1 MTSMSRTPLKTDAA
15 PRRRHGMKAM
25 LLAVFCALA
34 GPGSALAA
42 SLQVAPISLEFSP
55 GEQAQSVWLSN
66 AGTVPLRAQVRVQ
79 QWTQADSADQLSP
92 TRELVASPPV
102 VEIAAGARQ
111 MVRIIRM
118 QPAAPAGEQSYRLI
132 IDELPTAGGDVP
144 AAGVGPGGLQFLLRY
159 SVPVFIGTTVP
170 VPASSKPADLSG
182 LSATLQAG
190 TQAPVL
196 SVTNNGAQRVRIS
209 QLVFVDAQGRR
220 TPLVPGLV
228 GYVLAGQR
236 MQWPLNLPA
245 AQALP
250 GGGTLKAKF
259 NADLEEQILPL
270 ANSRF

>member
-1 MTSMSRTPLKTDAA
+1 
-15 PRRRHGMKAM
+15 MKAM
-25 LLAVFCALA
+25 LLAAFCALA
-34 GPGSALAA
+34 VSGPVLAA

-55 GEQAQSVWLSN
+55 REQAQSVWLSN
-66 AGTVPLRAQVRVQ
+66 NGTAPLRAQVRVQ
-79 QWTQADSADQLSP
+79 QWTQADNADQLAP

-118 QPAAPAGEQSYRLI
+118 QPAAPASEQSYRLI
-132 IDELPTAGGDVP
+132 IDELPTA
-144 AAGVGPGGLQFLLRY
+144 AGASPGTEPGGLQFLLRY
-159 SVPVFIGTTVP
+159 SVPVFVGVTVP
-170 VPASSKPADLSG
+170 VPASSKPTDISG
-182 LSATLQAG
+182 LSSTLQ
-190 TQAPVL
+190 TSSQPPLL
-196 SVTNNGAQRVRIS
+196 SITNSGAQRVRIS

-220 TPLVPGLV
+220 TPLVSGLV

-250 GGGTLKAKF
+250 SGGTLKAKF